1 MPLFGLF
8 LTSFVVGLSGA
19 LMPGPLFVATVKGT
33 YLYGPF
39 AGPLVTLGHG
49 LIELVAVL
57 MLALGLGQ
65 FVSSAL
71 VMAIVGLAGGLAL
84 VFLGS
89 GMIRD
94 VLRGRLALA
103 GRSGGDDG
111 EGRGRFGPIISG
123 LVASVVNPYW
133 VTWWLTI
140 GASYVLLSLKQGWL
154 GLPLFYTGHILSDL
168 VWLTLVSITLSQGK
182 RLIGER
188 LYTDLIFSCGL
199 FLIALAGWFIYSGLR
214 ALALS

>member
-33 YLYGPF
+33 YLYGPL

-65 FVSSAL
+65 FVSSEL

-84 VFLGS
+84 IFLGS

-94 VLRGRLALA
+94 VLQGRLALA
-103 GRSGGDDG
+103 KTGGAG
-111 EGRGRFGPIISG
+111 EATGKFGPIISG
-123 LVASVVNPYW
+123 LLASVVNPYW
-133 VTWWLTI
+133 ITWWLTI

-154 GLPLFYTGHILSDL
+154 GLPFFYTGHILSDL
-168 VWLTLVSITLSQGK
+168 LWLTLVSVALSQGK

-188 LYTDLIFSCGL
+188 LYTGLIFGCGL

-214 ALALS
+214 ALALG